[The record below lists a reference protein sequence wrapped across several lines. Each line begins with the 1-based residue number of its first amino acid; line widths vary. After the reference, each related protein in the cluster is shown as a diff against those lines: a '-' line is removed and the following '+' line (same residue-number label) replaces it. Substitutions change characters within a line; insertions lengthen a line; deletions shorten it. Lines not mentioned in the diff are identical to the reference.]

1 MKTEFLK
8 SLGIEDQ
15 SVIDK
20 IMAENGKDINSAKK
34 SAENYDTQIEALKEQ
49 IKDRD
54 TQLSNLKKSVKDNQD
69 LTDKI
74 TQLEND
80 NKEAKTA
87 YENRIADLQKTH
99 AIESAVRDAKAKNVK
114 AVVALLDKDKIDI
127 KDGEMIGLKEQI
139 DSLVAGEDTS
149 FLFGDAPQ
157 PVPAG
162 AAPADIDNG
171 KAGDPPASDRR
182 IGGLGLADAVAN
194 AFKNNLGV

>member
-34 SAENYDTQIEALKEQ
+34 SAENNEMQIESLKEQ

-54 TQLSNLKKSVKDNQD
+54 KQLSDLKKSVKDNQD
-69 LTDKI
+69 LTDRI

-114 AVVALLDKDKIDI
+114 AVVALLDREKINI

-139 DSLVAGEDTS
+139 DSLVTGEDTS
-149 FLFGDAPQ
+149 FLFGDAQ

-171 KAGDPPASDRR
+171 KAGDPPTSDRR

-194 AFKNNLGV
+194 AFKK